1 LNSRYENRNYGTTM
15 KKEKQTPLLAN
26 NKNTKYNKCKMAAS
40 FMPHDVQLSLI
51 VAPSISP
58 KPLRLFID

>member
-1 LNSRYENRNYGTTM
+1 M
-15 KKEKQTPLLAN
+15 KKEKQTPLFAN
-26 NKNTKYNKCKMAAS
+26 NKNTKHNKYKMAAS
-40 FMPHDVQLSLI
+40 FTPHDVQLSLI

>member
-1 LNSRYENRNYGTTM
+1 LNNQYENRNYGTTM

-26 NKNTKYNKCKMAAS
+26 NKNTKHNKCKMVAS
-40 FMPHDVQLSLI
+40 FTPHDVQLSLV

>member
-1 LNSRYENRNYGTTM
+1 M

-26 NKNTKYNKCKMAAS
+26 NKNTKHNKCKMAAS
-40 FMPHDVQLSLI
+40 FTPHDVQLSLV

-58 KPLRLFID
+58 KPLRLFIN